1 MGKDLEGSGRCVNEV
16 LKKHE
21 GEELRIASVPTDI
34 LTLHVALPPYRKL
47 GIDSWVGH

>member
-1 MGKDLEGSGRCVNEV
+1 MGKDLEGSGSGLIEV

-21 GEELRIASVPTDI
+21 GEELRIALVAADI
-34 LTLHVALPPYRKL
+34 LTRHVALPPNRKL